1 MSQHHEISVTRDG
14 NAAVPQRPIPT
25 MFTGDTVHYTSN
37 DGRVRIEFEDGRS
50 PFKEGTSITSDQIA
64 HVEHPDNGIKFKCH
78 CFIIPNDG
86 GTEIG
91 WTTDSANPKVSG
103 ADHEVPR

>member
-1 MSQHHEISVTRDG
+1 MAQHHEISVTRHG

-37 DGRVRIEFEDGRS
+37 DGRVRIEFEGGLS
-50 PFKEGTSITSDQIA
+50 PFMEGTPINSEQVA
-64 HVEHPDNGIKFKCH
+64 HVERTGTFKCH

-86 GTEIG
+86 GPEIG
-91 WTTDSANPKVSG
+91 WTTDSADPKVSG
-103 ADHEVPR
+103 ADHDVPR